1 MAVKSKERRKEMRKE
16 LIASLSML
24 GSLAASGAAAAQTCA
39 TPPSCETLGFTKSET
54 DCEGLEALK
63 CPFDQSKLYCPQG
76 GGNMSA
82 AAPGAILYSDGTI
95 SDSVIA
101 SKTPIGVVAY
111 VNGST
116 GFAVSLTE
124 VSKNWT
130 YIFGNVP
137 CIVEANLS
145 MAITDMNGRNNTVC
159 LVNYSKS
166 SGNNYPAAEYCSTF
180 SAVSNGKGSSGWYL
194 PAAGE
199 LYSMSFSYDAI
210 NSGLQKLSKTQI
222 PRSTYYWS
230 SSENSYGE
238 AWLVRPSDGDVYYH
252 YDSETYSRPVRCVI
266 AF

>member
-1 MAVKSKERRKEMRKE
+1 MRKE

-101 SKTPIGVVAY
+101 SKTPVGIVAY
-111 VNGST
+111 VNGSN

-124 VSKNWT
+124 VSKTWSSGYEDVSCLTNYSSSST
-130 YIFGNVP
+130 
-137 CIVEANLS
+137 A
-145 MAITDMNGRNNTVC
+145 MTDMNGKTNTMC
-159 LVNYSKS
+159 LVNYSGS
-166 SGNNYPAAEYCSTF
+166 YSYPAAEYCNTF

-199 LYSMSFSYDAI
+199 LYSMSFSYGAI
-210 NSGLQKLSKTQI
+210 NLGLQKLSKTQI
-222 PRSTYYWS
+222 SSSYYWS
-230 SSENSYGE
+230 SSENNYGYDNG
-238 AWLVRPSDGDVYYH
+238 AWVVRPSDGLMYNYLKSNS
-252 YDSETYSRPVRCVI
+252 YRVRCVL
-266 AF
+266 AL

>member
-1 MAVKSKERRKEMRKE
+1 MRKE
-16 LIASLSML
+16 LLASLSMI
-24 GSLAASGAAAAQTCA
+24 GSLAAAGAAAAQTCA

-101 SKTPIGVVAY
+101 SKTPVGIVAY

-116 GFAVSLTE
+116 GFAVALSESSQTWGGYGSN
-124 VSKNWT
+124 VSCL
-130 YIFGNVP
+130 GDMDSG
-137 CIVEANLS
+137 AAS
-145 MAITDMNGRNNTVC
+145 ADMNGRVNTQC
-159 LVNYSKS
+159 LVSDS
-166 SGNNYPAAEYCSTF
+166 QTHPAANYCNTF

-199 LYSMSFSYDAI
+199 LKAMSYSYGAI
-210 NSGLQKLSKTQI
+210 NLGLQKLSKTQI
-222 PRSTYYWS
+222 PSNYYWS
-230 SSENSYGE
+230 SSETSHYGGN
-238 AWLVRPSDGDVYYH
+238 AWVVRPSDGTMYYGSK
-252 YDSETYSRPVRCVI
+252 DASNRVRCLL
-266 AF
+266 AL

>member
-1 MAVKSKERRKEMRKE
+1 MRKE

-101 SKTPIGVVAY
+101 SKTPVGIVAY

-116 GFAVSLTE
+116 GFAVALMESNQTWGGYGYN
-124 VSKNWT
+124 VSCL
-130 YIFGNVP
+130 GDMDSG
-137 CIVEANLS
+137 AAS
-145 MAITDMNGRNNTVC
+145 ADMNGRVNTQC
-159 LVNYSKS
+159 LVSDSRNCRKLKFRPVIIGLRPSTTATTPGTSARPTASCTTTALRVAVGQFVVSLPSKS
-166 SGNNYPAAEYCSTF
+166 KPRALRSGVFLHLFLEKFFTVLAPH
-180 SAVSNGKGSSGWYL
+180 
-194 PAAGE
+194 
-199 LYSMSFSYDAI
+199 
-210 NSGLQKLSKTQI
+210 
-222 PRSTYYWS
+222 
-230 SSENSYGE
+230 
-238 AWLVRPSDGDVYYH
+238 RP
-252 YDSETYSRPVRCVI
+252 
-266 AF
+266 

>member
-1 MAVKSKERRKEMRKE
+1 MRKE

-101 SKTPIGVVAY
+101 SKTPVGIVAY

-116 GFAVSLTE
+116 GFAVALTE
-124 VSKNWT
+124 SNQTWGGYGYNVSCL
-130 YIFGNVP
+130 GDMDSG
-137 CIVEANLS
+137 AAS
-145 MAITDMNGRNNTVC
+145 ADMNGRVNTQC
-159 LVNYSKS
+159 LVSDS
-166 SGNNYPAAEYCSTF
+166 QTHPAAEYCSTF

-252 YDSETYSRPVRCVI
+252 YDSETYSRPVRRVI

>member
-1 MAVKSKERRKEMRKE
+1 MRKE

-54 DCEGLEALK
+54 DCDGLEALK

-101 SKTPIGVVAY
+101 SKTPVGIVAY

-116 GFAVSLTE
+116 GFAVALTE
-124 VSKNWT
+124 SNQTWGADSSF
-130 YIFGNVP
+130 IP
-137 CIVEANLS
+137 CLGDMDSGAASV
-145 MAITDMNGRNNTVC
+145 DMNGRANTQC
-159 LVNYSKS
+159 LVSYIQSH
-166 SGNNYPAAEYCSTF
+166 PAANYCNTF
-180 SAVSNGKGSSGWYL
+180 SAVSRGKGSSGWYL

-199 LYSMSFSYDAI
+199 LRVMVSNYGAI
-210 NSGLQKLSKTQI
+210 NLGLQKLSKTKI
-222 PRSTYYWS
+222 SSDYYWS
-230 SSENSYGE
+230 SSENG
-238 AWLVRPSDGDVYYH
+238 SDGAWFIWSDDGTMTVYR
-252 YDSETYSRPVRCVI
+252 DKPIKGRVRCI
-266 AF
+266 LAL